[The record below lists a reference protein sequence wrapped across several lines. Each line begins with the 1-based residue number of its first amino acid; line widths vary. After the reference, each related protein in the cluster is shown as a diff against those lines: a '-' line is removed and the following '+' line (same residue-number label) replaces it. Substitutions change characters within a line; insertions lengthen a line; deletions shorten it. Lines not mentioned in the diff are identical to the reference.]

1 MGDVSLADVMAL
13 VRSGDRDGDGFGWGC
28 GGGMMMFYFLFFI
41 LLWGGNGWGNNGNN
55 AALQGSLT
63 RSDLFE
69 GFNNQE
75 IVSKLDGIT
84 NGICSSSYAALQ
96 SANSLGQQLAQNNF
110 NQQTCCCEIKN
121 EVMQNRFGAERNT
134 CDIITALHAEGEAT
148 RALINANEMQNLR
161 DRLEARDREVM
172 IRDFQLSQM
181 SQTANIIETV
191 RPFPQPAYIT
201 CSPYTSNLP
210 LNAYGYN
217 GYYGNGNGCCYGN

>member
-1 MGDVSLADVMAL
+1 MAL
-13 VRSGDRDGDGFGWGC
+13 TRGNYRDDRNGCWGNDGF
-28 GGGMMMFYFLFFI
+28 MEIFFLFF
-41 LLWGGNGWGNNGNN
+41 LLAWGGGGFFGGGWGNNGMNGS
-55 AALQGSLT
+55 ALQGALT
-63 RSDLFE
+63 RSDLME

-75 IVSKLDGIT
+75 VISKLNNLGD
-84 NGICSSSYAALQ
+84 GICSSTYALNNTIRDNGMYMMQ
-96 SANSLGQQLAQNNF
+96 GFGGVERQLAQNGYE
-110 NQQTCCCEIKN
+110 QQNCCCEIK
-121 EVMQNRFGAERNT
+121 QA
-134 CDIITALHAEGEAT
+134 IHAEGEAT

-172 IRDFQLSQM
+172 IRDFQLSQL

-191 RPFPQPAYIT
+191 RPFPVPAYVT